1 MHITEKTRTI
11 NYGYE
16 IGTGWAMERSDGT
29 VETPEHRSVEANSGG
44 DLRDALSDFLEL
56 REMTAA
62 GEADRALHDQ
72 PQMVSRFYDVVTRF
86 YEYGWGRS
94 FHFSPRRSGEGL
106 LAAQRRHE
114 VGVGRLLGLGPG
126 KQVADIGC
134 GVAGPLVTIAKATGA
149 SITGI
154 NLNAYQIARGRRSV
168 DRAGLQDTCSFVLAS
183 FMDVPLEDGS
193 FDAAYSFESTCH
205 APDKPLCFKELYRL
219 LRPGGELAL
228 IDWCLT
234 GGFEEN
240 NPVHRDIRDRLE
252 FGNATP
258 NLLTTSRLLDV
269 VRAAGFQILSA
280 RDQALECDP
289 DTPWYRSLQGRDV
302 SFASLGRIPAGRWF
316 TAAGT
321 SLLEWL
327 RIAPDGTGE
336 AARLL
341 NVAADAL
348 VEAGVAGIFT
358 PSFLIHA
365 QKPDRDAST
374 PS

>member
-1 MHITEKTRTI
+1 MEGSNRTA
-11 NYGYE
+11 GVPP
-16 IGTGWAMERSDGT
+16 R
-29 VETPEHRSVEANSGG
+29 RLVEANSGG

-62 GEADRALHDQ
+62 GETDRALHDQ
-72 PQMVSRFYDVVTRF
+72 PQMVSRFYDVVTKF

-126 KQVADIGC
+126 KKVADIGC

-154 NLNAYQIARGRRSV
+154 NLNAYQIARGRRSL

-205 APDKPLCFKELYRL
+205 APDKALCLKELRRL

-240 NPVHRDIRDRLE
+240 NPVHRDIRDRVE

-258 NLLTTSRLLDV
+258 NLLTTSRLLEV

-280 RDQALECDP
+280 RDQSLECDR

-327 RIAPDGTGE
+327 RIAPDGTRE

-365 QKPDRDAST
+365 RKPDSDASS